1 MPKFRYYIA
10 SVMDGEL
17 KGTDNEEVVRQ
28 LCDSDE
34 CFIVDTATGMW
45 VTMDMT
51 EVEIAEQEL
60 YKTDIGEEDPE
71 LDPTEGE
78 SDEDLSNRP
87 DPVDL

>member
-1 MPKFRYYIA
+1 MSKFRYYIA

-60 YKTDIGEEDPE
+60 YKTDIGEDTEREPDTDQP
-71 LDPTEGE
+71 EGE
-78 SDEDLSNRP
+78 IL
-87 DPVDL
+87 